1 LIHSDELARLEG
13 EVQRA
18 LIAGT
23 ELGLRILGYGE
34 ITLVLGWPT
43 DDPVFACKRL
53 PQFRDR
59 ATCDAYLTTI
69 ADYLDV
75 LRQRGIDVV
84 ETELLAVDTEGG
96 VAGYAVQ
103 PVLDAATLGPA
114 VLAAAVPS
122 ARHPLLGAVFDATLS
137 VLDSEIGLDPQL
149 SNWVW
154 DDGRLRYLDVTTP
167 FFWYPDGR
175 LRLDLHTLVMPLP
188 WALRAAVRRFVAGD
202 VLQKYRIARPTL
214 LDFCGNL
221 LKDALAAWLPAAIE
235 AANARITPPFTESEV
250 RKAYAADARIW
261 AFMLRMRR
269 ADRTWQRKV
278 RRRAYPYLLPGPISR

>member
-1 LIHSDELARLEG
+1 MIAVDELGRLEA

-23 ELGLRILGYGE
+23 EAGLRVLGYGE

-43 DDPVFACKRL
+43 EDPAFACKRL

-59 ATCDAYLTTI
+59 ETCDAYLATI
-69 ADYLDV
+69 GDYLDV
-75 LRQRGIDVV
+75 LRERGIDAV
-84 ETELLAVDTEGG
+84 ETELLAIETDGG

-114 VLAAAVPS
+114 VLDAADPA
-122 ARHPLLGAVFDATLS
+122 AGHPLIGAAFDATLA
-137 VLDSEIGLDPQL
+137 VLDAEVGLDAQL
-149 SNWVW
+149 SNWAW

-175 LRLDLHTLVMPLP
+175 LRLDLRTLVLPLP
-188 WALRAAVRRFVAGD
+188 WALRAPVRRFVAGE

-221 LKDALAAWLPAAIE
+221 LKDGLGAWLPAAID
-235 AANARITPPFTESEV
+235 AANTRITPPFTVAEV

-269 ADRTWQRKV
+269 LDRSWQRRV
-278 RRRAYPYLLPGPISR
+278 RRREYPYLLPGPISR